1 MFQQSNT
8 SNSEREDFAKWYK
21 DIWFGDG
28 GANQIAGGRA
38 EEGYD
43 FYFLVNRVD
52 KIRNESSSG

>member
-1 MFQQSNT
+1 MSQQRDT

-38 EEGYD
+38 ED
-43 FYFLVNRVD
+43 VMIFIF
-52 KIRNESSSG
+52 